1 METQIIGIPLTF
13 LVLFA
18 VVLWF
23 IILGKGKWW
32 LKAAIVPVVLYF
44 SLIIWFSLSQI
55 SGWASPND
63 MPNTFILHWSI
74 IKEPSKKDSHD
85 QGAIFIWATEVDD
98 NYQMTNQPVNPI
110 LYPFTP
116 RKNAAEPRS
125 YRVPYSHDL
134 HEKLAK
140 LQTMVARGKTVIGKR
155 NGNGLTTDEEGQG
168 NGKEGKGKQGK
179 GGAGGKEGGKQG
191 SGGSLS
197 RQQDFMFYEL
207 PAPKLP
213 EKITNPSDAN

>member
-18 VVLWF
+18 VMLWF

-32 LKAAIVPVVLYF
+32 LKATIVPVVLYF

-55 SGWASPND
+55 SGWASTNE
-63 MPNTFILHWSI
+63 MPSTFILHWSI

-98 NYQMTNQPVNPI
+98 NYQMTHQPVNPI

-116 RKNAAEPRS
+116 KKNSAEPRS
-125 YRVPYSHDL
+125 YRVSYSHDL

-140 LQTMVARGKTVIGKR
+140 LQTMIAKGKTVIGKN
-155 NGNGLTTDEEGQG
+155 NGKGFGIDEEGQT
-168 NGKEGKGKQGK
+168 NGKDGKGKKGK
-179 GGAGGKEGGKQG
+179 GAGGKAGEQQG

-197 RQQDFMFYEL
+197 QQQDFMFYEL

-213 EKITNPSDAN
+213 EKITNPSDEN

>member
-44 SLIIWFSLSQI
+44 SLIIWFSLGQI

-63 MPNTFILHWSI
+63 MPDTFILHWSI
-74 IKEPSKKDSHD
+74 VKEPSKKDVND
-85 QGAIFIWATEVDD
+85 QGTIFIWATQVDE
-98 NYQMTNQPVNPI
+98 NLQVANQSLNP
-110 LYPFTP
+110 LLHPFTP
-116 RKNAAEPRS
+116 RKNSAEPRS
-125 YRVPYSHDL
+125 YRLPYDRDM
-134 HEKLAK
+134 HEKLNALQSMIAK
-140 LQTMVARGKTVIGKR
+140 GKTVVGKK
-155 NGNGLTTDEEGQG
+155 
-168 NGKEGKGKQGK
+168 NGKGIGTEEDGQGK
-179 GGAGGKEGGKQG
+179 GGGKDGKGQKGLGGKGGNQKG
-191 SGGSLS
+191 SGDSLS
-197 RQQDFMFYEL
+197 QQQDFMFYEL

-213 EKITNPSDAN
+213 EKITMDGN

>member
-44 SLIIWFSLSQI
+44 SLIIWFSLGQI
-55 SGWASPND
+55 SGWASPNE
-63 MPNTFILHWSI
+63 MPDTFILHWSI
-74 IKEPSKKDSHD
+74 VKEPSKKDTSD
-85 QGAIFIWATEVDD
+85 QGTIFIWATQVDESF
-98 NYQMTNQPVNPI
+98 QVTNQPVNP
-110 LYPFTP
+110 LLHPFTP
-116 RKNAAEPRS
+116 RKNSAEPRS
-125 YRVPYSHDL
+125 YRLPYDRDM
-134 HEKLAK
+134 HEKLNVMQSMITK
-140 LQTMVARGKTVIGKR
+140 GKTVIGKK
-155 NGNGLTTDEEGQG
+155 
-168 NGKEGKGKQGK
+168 NGKGIGTEEDGQGK
-179 GGAGGKEGGKQG
+179 GGGKDGKGKGAGGIAGNQKG

-197 RQQDFMFYEL
+197 QQQDFMFYEL

-213 EKITNPSDAN
+213 EKITGDEN